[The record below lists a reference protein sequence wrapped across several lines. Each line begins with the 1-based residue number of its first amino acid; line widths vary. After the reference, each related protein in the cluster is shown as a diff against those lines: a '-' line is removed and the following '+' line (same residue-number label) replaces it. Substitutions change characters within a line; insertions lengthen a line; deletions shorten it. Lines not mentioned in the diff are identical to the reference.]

1 MSQARAAFGGDGG
14 EMPTVTVGQG
24 VNNIIDIMLAAKV
37 CKSKSEARQLIT
49 GGGVKIDDEKV
60 SAFDYCVDDAR
71 LASGVVLHKGKKS
84 HTRIVRG

>member
-1 MSQARAAFGGDGG
+1 M
-14 EMPTVTVGQG
+14 
-24 VNNIIDIMLAAKV
+24 
-37 CKSKSEARQLIT
+37 IT